1 MQFIIKKFHID
12 SNGKKYNVGDL
23 RVVDNQHAIFHLKKY
38 GLIADLDDEQAEKS
52 VTPSENKA
60 VKPAKNK

>member
-1 MQFIIKKFHID
+1 MQFIVKKIHID
-12 SNGKKYNVGDL
+12 NKGNKYNVGDM
-23 RVVDNQHAIFHLKKY
+23 RAVDNQHAIFHLKKY

-52 VTPSENKA
+52 ATPSENKS